1 MKRIILDENGNEI
14 DILAERNEKIKTKL
28 EEQVQNFK
36 KEERYDRTGR
46 KRFGFRLLMQ
56 IENELSAY
64 GRMTAEEFA
73 SITADDIDDLWLSF
87 HALMTH
93 FNQYFEIVP
102 NRQSFLL
109 FARMNSRQYKQ
120 LMEHQ
125 DEDIRAVIAFIED
138 RLIGKGFSAGE
149 NGNTNDKAVMG
160 RLKSAGVGHDVVSAS
175 EDKMIKAVVNK
186 TPLELEREM
195 AQILGGDIKK
205 IGK

>member
-14 DILAERNEKIKTKL
+14 DILAERNQKIIEKLDETIKA
-28 EEQVQNFK
+28 FK
-36 KEERYDRTGR
+36 KEEMYDRTGR

-56 IENELSAY
+56 IENELSAC

-87 HALMTH
+87 HALMTY

-109 FARMNSRQYKQ
+109 YARMNSRQYKQ

-125 DEDIRAVIAFIED
+125 DEDIRSVIAFIED

-160 RLKSAGVGHDVVSAS
+160 RLKSAGVGHNVVSAS
-175 EDKMIKAVVNK
+175 DEKIIQAVTNK
-186 TPLELEREM
+186 TPLELERELT
-195 AQILGGDIKK
+195 QIIGIETKK
-205 IGK
+205 R